1 MKTFIS
7 KYIKKSGLCIAM
19 VLPLTCGFIA
29 CSDEHMTE
37 VNTDDSK
44 SAVINPNSLLT
55 TGLLQTYGDFN
66 LMDTYRS
73 YITGFTQHFAGGW
86 NVTNYAGSVNY
97 KDDQSALLWNRYY
110 TVAIKHLVQG
120 IYKTQDRPVLNAM
133 LRIHRVYILD
143 IITDT
148 YGDVPCTEAGLG
160 YLERKSTPKYDKQE
174 AIYEFFFKELEECV
188 KQLDEEDL
196 KVTGDVTSLGG
207 SAKAWQRYANSLRM
221 RLAMRISNVKPELA
235 KEEFEKAYNDSH
247 GFIATKDENAYV
259 KYTNNNFTLYDGARD
274 FDFRVNAL
282 GEILYGQD
290 AESPTFIC
298 STFFNIMND
307 SNDPRLY
314 RICRH
319 YLNTKRNNVQPDRVE
334 NHDLTDDVVEYLKS
348 TNTSEAPCNPG
359 AAWYNNWISA
369 PGKDALPALA
379 KFDASYTGNNYDA
392 RMMRPAL
399 NIDFEMPETPGILIT
414 SAEVNFLLAEAKT
427 KGWNVAK
434 TAEEYYD
441 QGVRESMEMLN
452 DYYLNKD
459 YDKLITEDEI
469 NAFIAANKLSAT
481 NPKETINTQAWILHM
496 MNPSEGWANMRRSD
510 YPAILNRDLLTKN
523 GFTYTDPD
531 WSMPVRLQYPELEA
545 QYNNANYKAAIDR
558 MGGTDDWHKRLWWDK
573 ADVNLQPDFN
583 PPFGKGYSK

>member
-7 KYIKKSGLCIAM
+7 KYIKKSGLCIALA
-19 VLPLTCGFIA
+19 LPMACGLTS
-29 CSDEHMTE
+29 CSDAHMAE

-44 SAVINPNSLLT
+44 SSVINPNSLLT

-97 KDDQSALLWNRYY
+97 KDDQSALLWDRYY
-110 TVAIKHLVQG
+110 TVAIKHLVDG
-120 IYKTQDRPVLNAM
+120 INKTADRPVLNAM

-148 YGDVPCTEAGLG
+148 YGDVPCSEAGLG
-160 YLERKSTPKYDKQE
+160 YLEQKATPKYDKQE
-174 AIYEFFFKELEECV
+174 EIYNFFFKELADCV
-188 KQLDEEDL
+188 EQLDLNDL
-196 KVTGDVTSLGG
+196 KVTGDVTSMDGD
-207 SAKAWQRYANSLRM
+207 ARKWQKYANSLRM
-221 RLAMRISNVKPELA
+221 RLAMRISDVKPELA
-235 KEEFEKAYNDSH
+235 QQEFEKAYNDSH
-247 GFIATKDENAYV
+247 GYIATKDDNAFV
-259 KYTNNNFTLYDGARD
+259 KYTANNFTLYDGARD

-298 STFFNIMND
+298 TTFFNIMKD

-319 YLNTKRNNVQPDRVE
+319 YLNTKRSNVQPDRIE
-334 NHDLTDDVVEYLKS
+334 NHDLTNEVIEYLNK
-348 TNTSEAPCNPG
+348 TGASESPCNPG
-359 AAWYNNWISA
+359 AAWYNNWVNA
-369 PGKDALPALA
+369 PSKDAMPALA
-379 KFDASYTGNNYDA
+379 KYDASYTSNNYDA

-427 KGWNVAK
+427 KGWNVSGD
-434 TAEEYYD
+434 AETYYEN
-441 QGVRESMEMLN
+441 GVRESMEMLN

-459 YDKLITEDEI
+459 YDKLISEDEI
-469 NAFIAANKLSAT
+469 NTFIENNKLSAT

-496 MNPSEGWANMRRSD
+496 MNPSEAWANMRRSD
-510 YPAILNRDLLTKN
+510 YPVILDRTQLLKFDGFPYGPDLHTP
-523 GFTYTDPD
+523 T
-531 WSMPVRLQYPELEA
+531 RLKYPELEG
-545 QYNNANYKAAIDR
+545 QYNTANYNEALQNL
-558 MGGTDDWHKRLWWDK
+558 GGTDNWHKRMWWDT
-573 ADVNLQPDFN
+573 ADQHM
-583 PPFGKGYSK
+583 K

>member
-1 MKTFIS
+1 MTKTMKTFIS

-97 KDDQSALLWNRYY
+97 KDDQSALLWDRYY
-110 TVAIKHLVQG
+110 TVAIKHIVQG
-120 IYKTQDRPVLNAM
+120 IYKTHDRPVLNAM

-148 YGDVPCTEAGLG
+148 YGDVPCAEAGLG
-160 YLERKSTPKYDKQE
+160 YLEGKSTPKYDKQE

-221 RLAMRISNVKPELA
+221 RLAMRISDVKPELA

-434 TAEEYYD
+434 TAEEYYE

-496 MNPSEGWANMRRSD
+496 MNPSEAWANMRRSD
-510 YPAILNRDLLTKN
+510 YPVIQDRTKLATFDGFPYGPDLHTP
-523 GFTYTDPD
+523 T
-531 WSMPVRLQYPELEA
+531 RLKYPELEA
-545 QYNNANYKAAIDR
+545 QYNADNYKEAIQNL
-558 MGGTDDWHKRLWWDK
+558 GGTDNWHKRMWWDT
-573 ADVNLQPDFN
+573 ADQNM
-583 PPFGKGYSK
+583 K

>member
-1 MKTFIS
+1 MTKTMKTFIS
-7 KYIKKSGLCIAM
+7 KYIKKGGLCIAM
-19 VLPLTCGFIA
+19 VLPLTCGLTA
-29 CSDEHMTE
+29 CSDEHMAE

-97 KDDQSALLWNRYY
+97 KDDQSALLWDRYY
-110 TVAIKHLVQG
+110 TVAIKHIVQG

-148 YGDVPCTEAGLG
+148 YGDVPCAEAGLG
-160 YLERKSTPKYDKQE
+160 YLEGKSTPKYDKQE

-196 KVTGDVTSLGG
+196 KVTGDVTSLDGN
-207 SAKAWQRYANSLRM
+207 AKAWQRYANSLRM
-221 RLAMRISNVKPELA
+221 RLAMRISDVKPELA

-319 YLNTKRNNVQPDRVE
+319 YLNTKRSNVQPDRVE

-434 TAEEYYD
+434 TAEEYYE

-496 MNPSEGWANMRRSD
+496 MNPSEAWANMRRSD
-510 YPAILNRDLLTKN
+510 YPVIQDRTKLAKFDGFPYGPDLHTP
-523 GFTYTDPD
+523 T
-531 WSMPVRLQYPELEA
+531 RLKYPELEA
-545 QYNNANYKAAIDR
+545 QYNADNYKEAIQNL
-558 MGGTDDWHKRLWWDK
+558 GGTDNWHKRMWWDT
-573 ADVNLQPDFN
+573 ADQNM
-583 PPFGKGYSK
+583 K

>member
-1 MKTFIS
+1 MTKTMKTFIS

-221 RLAMRISNVKPELA
+221 RLAMRISDVKPELA

-434 TAEEYYD
+434 TAEEYYE

-496 MNPSEGWANMRRSD
+496 MNPSEAWANMRRSD
-510 YPAILNRDLLTKN
+510 YPVIQDRTKLLKFDGFPYGPDLHTP
-523 GFTYTDPD
+523 T
-531 WSMPVRLQYPELEA
+531 RLKYPELEG
-545 QYNNANYKAAIDR
+545 QYNTANYNEALQNL
-558 MGGTDDWHKRLWWDK
+558 GGTDNWHKRMWWDT
-573 ADVNLQPDFN
+573 ADQHM
-583 PPFGKGYSK
+583 K